1 MLDKMIMVVD
11 DEDLYRKAVK
21 LHLSKSFRH
30 VTVVPSGEEA
40 LVMSQQASYDLVILD
55 IHLPG
60 VNGWAVLDE
69 LKSYAP
75 GTKVIIATSDERE
88 KERCRARNRGAFDV
102 LEKPFSLDQLDDL
115 VSRALSL

>member
-60 VNGWAVLDE
+60 VNGWAVLDK

-75 GTKVIIATSDERE
+75 GTKVIIATSDEKE
-88 KERCRARNRGAFDV
+88 KGCARNRGAFDV

-115 VSRALSL
+115 ISQALSL